1 MTTFEKIQAAAAE
14 LGVEVERLPGEPRWC
29 RLVLPSRIRPDRR
42 LPPLL
47 LTTAEKI
54 LKDLG

>member
-1 MTTFEKIQAAAAE
+1 MTTFETLARDAAE
-14 LGVEVERLPGEPRWC
+14 LGVEVERLLGEPRWC
-29 RLVLPSRIRPDRR
+29 RLVLPSRISPDRR